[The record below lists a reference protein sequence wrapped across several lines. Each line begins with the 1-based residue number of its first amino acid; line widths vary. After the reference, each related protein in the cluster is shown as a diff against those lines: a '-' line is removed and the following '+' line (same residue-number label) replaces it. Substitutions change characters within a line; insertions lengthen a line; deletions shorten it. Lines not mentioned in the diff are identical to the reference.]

1 MYIGYMG
8 DVVFTV
14 SSDYL
19 LTPSEFQR
27 SGESRWTEH
36 DLILRKP
43 VSQFKGPG
51 LEKVT
56 FKIHLR
62 ADHNIS
68 PDTQLKKLRQMRDTG
83 AVFPLIIGGSP
94 VTQNY
99 WRLVSLSEEPNYY
112 GPTGKLLQ
120 STANVTLEEYDDSN
134 YTEENTIVNK
144 YGTMYNTVASLMGGL

>member
-8 DVVFTV
+8 DVTFVV
-14 SSDYL
+14 SSHYMI
-19 LTPSEFQR
+19 TPSEFQR
-27 SGESRWTEH
+27 SGESRWSEH

-56 FKIHLR
+56 FKIQLR
-62 ADHNIS
+62 ADHSITPS
-68 PDTQLKKLRQMRDTG
+68 SQLKKLRQMRDTG
-83 AVFPLIIGGSP
+83 AVFPLIIGGKP

-99 WRLVSLSEEPNYY
+99 WRLESLSEEQNYY

-120 STANVTLEEYDDSN
+120 ATANVTLVEYDDSN
-134 YTEENTIVNK
+134 YTEENTMVNK
-144 YGTMYNTVASLMGGL
+144 YGTMFNTVSSLLGGL